1 MGNLSIWHAPNVS
14 AAANISLWGSWAS
27 CFCHLSRSKP
37 YVVGANL
44 MTLKSELEQ
53 GEKVIKVQVQSDPSF
68 VHHILIC
75 YSSSTYSGTSFLLPN
90 FEELKRWAEE
100 LNIYTYEA
108 LDSEGE
114 LISVEHFEE

>member
-44 MTLKSELEQ
+44 MTLLQVPDGTLYFLEDEGLENKKDTISEN
-53 GEKVIKVQVQSDPSF
+53 KVLRLFWIRDKPASPWIMTMPF
-68 VHHILIC
+68 
-75 YSSSTYSGTSFLLPN
+75 SS
-90 FEELKRWAEE
+90 WQ
-100 LNIYTYEA
+100 
-108 LDSEGE
+108 
-114 LISVEHFEE
+114 